1 MASRTFGTLKK
12 NLYQDDYIYNKHH
25 RTVFCKDLKCERP
38 FTVAKQSDY
47 IYIKRVQNS
56 RFKNLNGDE
65 TSSGVFRVQDL
76 NRVNPVQ
83 LVYSPNPKL
92 YTCDS
97 SFNPIPIT
105 ADNTTFY
112 KTYNIDPCGTLF
124 GNTPCGLLNY
134 TNFTKRI

>member
-1 MASRTFGTLKK
+1 MANCTFGTFQK
-12 NLYQDDYIYNKHH
+12 NLYQDDYIYNKRQ

-47 IYIKRVQNS
+47 TYIKHIQNS
-56 RFKNLNGDE
+56 RYKILNGHE
-65 TSSGVFRVQDL
+65 TSCGFLRVQDL
-76 NRVNPVQ
+76 NRVNVVQ
-83 LVYSPNPKL
+83 NVSPNPKL

-97 SFNPIPIT
+97 SFNPIAIT

-124 GNTPCGLLNY
+124 GNTQCGLLNY
-134 TNFTKRI
+134 TNFTKKI